1 MPIISMSLDEKTLS
15 DLDSLPLKLGFAG
28 RSEAIRAGVKKLIS
42 ENKEIE
48 RLSGSIK
55 SVLLMV
61 HNEAAEEKAT
71 EVKHSFEDIISTQ
84 IHSNLKSGKCLE
96 IFVLDGKASRV
107 REMFR
112 ETQANRKVEYV
123 KLVVP

>member
-15 DLDSLPLKLGFAG
+15 DLDSLPAKLGFAG

-48 RLSGSIK
+48 RLSGNIK

-61 HNEAAEEKAT
+61 HNESEEEKAT
-71 EVKHSFEDIISTQ
+71 EVKHSFDDIIATQ
-84 IHSNLKSGKCLE
+84 VHSNLKSGKCLE

-107 REMFR
+107 KEMFR
-112 ETQANRKVEYV
+112 EVQANRKVEYV

>member
-1 MPIISMSLDEKTLS
+1 MPIISMSLDENTLLE
-15 DLDSLPLKLGFAG
+15 LDSLPAKLGFAG
-28 RSEAIRAGVKKLIS
+28 RSEAIRAGVKTLIA
-42 ENKEIE
+42 ENKGVDS
-48 RLSGSIK
+48 LSGRIK

-61 HNEAAEEKAT
+61 HDESDEEKAT
-71 EVKHSFEDIISTQ
+71 AVKHKFDDIIATQ
-84 IHSNLKSGKCLE
+84 VHSNLKSGKCLE

-112 ETQANRKVEYV
+112 SAQANRKVEYL